1 MHTPGERL
9 SVISNY
15 LPSSWIQACSPSLLL
30 EDMCPM
36 DHMRGGVVL
45 VSAGDAWC
53 WEPEVA
59 LPATRSGETRS
70 SLGTGPLPRA
80 PRCPQA
86 VGMWWPKGMVL
97 LVSVNGD

>member
-1 MHTPGERL
+1 M
-9 SVISNY
+9 
-15 LPSSWIQACSPSLLL
+15 L
-30 EDMCPM
+30 EPATL
-36 DHMRGGVVL
+36 G
-45 VSAGDAWC
+45 AGN
-53 WEPEVA
+53 PRA

-86 VGMWWPKGMVL
+86 VGMWWPKGTVR